1 MIGIAHN
8 VRGAGWLQL
17 RAAALAA
24 VAVLCLLGTLCPRAV
39 AGAAQNR
46 SPLVIE
52 ALRCEGNVATSCRFI
67 LSYVHL
73 SPGDRLDEEE
83 IEDARLRLSWLRNFS
98 SVDVRLEKG
107 STHGKVIVVI
117 EVVEANRIVSA
128 SGMGVT
134 SMGRATSEVFFGSL
148 SDDDLLGTG
157 KTLNVDAEARVSSGG
172 FTQSD
177 RFWQLQYVDPHLF
190 DSRRYFLDAAVSYR
204 TANYAFTTND
214 YLYER
219 LWATDVEMGSRIGS
233 FGYAAIGYEYRPVA
247 DVVCQLSYSGG
258 VQSFDTTHGTP
269 TGAIG
274 WNGDDAAFPTGGL
287 EFNAR
292 YALDVAGCGNIDVD
306 ARYTLA
312 LGHGS
317 YLTLH
322 AQYPWGAGFEFA
334 HDLSREISPE
344 IRRARWYVEPGFWSI
359 GYSSNQQLAGG
370 IGARAGLRLDTKA
383 FGTVDLFLY
392 VTAAWNHEGI
402 P

>member
-1 MIGIAHN
+1 M
-8 VRGAGWLQL
+8 
-17 RAAALAA
+17 
-24 VAVLCLLGTLCPRAV
+24 AVLSLFGPLCPRA
-39 AGAAQNR
+39 AAAAAQNHP
-46 SPLVIE
+46 PLVIE
-52 ALRCEGNVATSCRFI
+52 ALRCEGDVATSCRFI

-83 IEDARLRLSWLRNFS
+83 LEDARLRLSWLRNFS
-98 SVDVRLEKG
+98 AVDIRLQKG
-107 STHGKVIVVI
+107 STRGKVIVVI
-117 EVVEANRIVSA
+117 EVVEANTIVSA
-128 SGMGVT
+128 SGVGVT
-134 SMGRATSEVFFGSL
+134 SIGRATSEVLFGSL
-148 SDDDLLGTG
+148 SNNDLFGTG
-157 KTLNVDAEARVSSGG
+157 KTLNVNAEARVSSSG
-172 FTQSD
+172 FAQSD
-177 RFWQLQYVDPHLF
+177 RFWQLQYVDPRLF
-190 DSRRYFLDAAVSYR
+190 DSQRYFLDAAVSYR
-204 TANYAFTTND
+204 TANYNFTPFD
-214 YLYER
+214 YFYER

-258 VQSFDTTHGTP
+258 VQSMDATHGTP

-287 EFNAR
+287 ELNAR
-292 YALDVAGCGNIDVD
+292 YALDVSGCGNVSVD

-312 LGHGS
+312 ISQGS

-322 AQYPWGAGFEFA
+322 AQYPWGAGLEFA
-334 HDLSREISPE
+334 HDLSREISPD
-344 IRRARWYVEPGFWSI
+344 IRRVRWYVEPGFWSI

-392 VTAAWNHEGI
+392 VTAAWYHEGI